1 MRNFFRSLK
10 YLWPYRFRVGLSLGL
25 VLLIAVMWGGG
36 LGMML
41 PGMKVLLSKE
51 GLHGWAWQSLVA
63 DKIDAQTVQRTVPPG
78 TQIEGRDT
86 TIVIDIVDVTPDG
99 AADEADLSAGRWLVG
114 VDDGDPAHSFLR
126 GDVLA
131 RFLADVPEGETVR
144 LRAYDPLTRTV
155 AVVPVELD
163 EPGTKAHL
171 LGELA
176 RRLPE
181 PTDAKGHFRLFAYLL
196 IYGLAITFLRNAT
209 RFCQEYLVST
219 AVLKSMRDIRRA
231 NFDVVLRLPTTF
243 FAEKGTTD
251 TMSRFMA
258 DVGELSRGQITLLGK
273 TMVEPAKAI
282 ASVTL
287 ALILSWKLTLIAMIA
302 GPPAF
307 ILIRQ
312 LGKIMKKTSRRALEG
327 SVVLLAVLTETLQG
341 IRVVKTYT
349 METSE
354 RKRYFHA
361 LRRVLKEQRRMV
373 RIEAATSPAVEV
385 IGLAA
390 AVGAAAIAGW
400 QVFDGRLDP
409 ELFIAWMICLVAM
422 FDPVRKLAK
431 VATRFQRAEAAATRV
446 FELQDREQEKRPA
459 NAIQLA
465 RHSESIEFDNV
476 SFRYP
481 NALVDAVKDVSFT
494 IQHGETIA
502 VVGPN
507 GSGKTTLASL
517 LPRLLD
523 PTEGCIRIDGHDLAT
538 VSLRALRRQIAVVTQ
553 ETVLFNATIGENI
566 SYGLRRANDTA
577 MREAAR
583 KAYVDEFVN
592 DLPEG
597 YETMVGERGATLSGG
612 QRQRITI
619 ARAILRDPAI
629 LIFDEA
635 TSQIDADSEHRIHQ
649 AMDEFVKGRTTI
661 MIAHRFAT
669 IMSADRIVV
678 MDGGAVLDVGHHDEL
693 MTRCDLY
700 AHLYRTQ
707 FSDTTG

>member
-10 YLWPYRFRVGLSLGL
+10 YLRPYRVRVGLSLGC

-41 PGMKVLLSKE
+41 PGMKVLFSQE

-63 DKIDAQTVQRTVPPG
+63 DKIDAQTVQRLVPPG
-78 TQIEGRDT
+78 VQIEGRDAT
-86 TIVIDIVDVTPDG
+86 LVIDVVDVTKDG
-99 AADEADLSAGRWLVG
+99 RAAEAGLPTGRWIIG
-114 VDDGDPAHSFLR
+114 VDDGDPAHAFLR
-126 GDVLA
+126 ADVLG
-131 RFLADVPEGETVR
+131 RLLAEIPPGQIVR
-144 LRAYDPLTRTV
+144 LRVHDPFTKTTGI
-155 AVVPVELD
+155 VPIEMDV
-163 EPGTKAHL
+163 PGTKARL
-171 LGELA
+171 LGKLA
-176 RRLPE
+176 HRLPE
-181 PTDAKGHFRLFAYLL
+181 PENFKGRFRLFLYLL
-196 IYGLAITFLRNAT
+196 AYGMAITVLRNSV

-219 AVLKSMRDIRRA
+219 AVLKGMQDLRRV

-243 FAEKGTTD
+243 FAEKGTSD

-287 ALILSWKLTLIAMIA
+287 AMILSWKLTLIAMIA

-307 ILIRQ
+307 MLIRQ
-312 LGKIMKKTSRRALEG
+312 FGKVMKKASRRALEG
-327 SVVLLAVLTETLQG
+327 SAVLLAILTETLQG
-341 IRVVKTYT
+341 IRVVKAYT

-354 RKRYFHA
+354 RKRYFRA
-361 LRRVLKEQRRMV
+361 LRRILKEQRRMV
-373 RIEAATSPAVEV
+373 RIESATAPAVEV
-385 IGLAA
+385 VGLTA
-390 AVGAAAIAGW
+390 AVGAAALAGW

-409 ELFIAWMICLVAM
+409 EMFMAWMICLVAM

-431 VATRFQRAEAAATRV
+431 VATRFQRSEAAAARV
-446 FELQDREQEKRPA
+446 FELQDREQEKRPP
-459 NAIQLA
+459 NAIFLP
-465 RHSESIEFDNV
+465 RHADAIEFEKV

-481 NALVDAVKDVSFT
+481 NAPVDAVKNVSFK
-494 IQHGETIA
+494 IKQGESIA
-502 VVGPN
+502 IVGPN

-523 PTEGCIRIDGHDLAT
+523 PTEGRIRIDGHDLAT

-577 MREAAR
+577 MREAAHR
-583 KAYVDEFVN
+583 AYVDEFVR

-597 YETMVGERGATLSGG
+597 YDTMVGERGATLSGG

-619 ARAILRDPAI
+619 ARAILRDPSI

-649 AMDEFVKGRTTI
+649 AMEEFVKGRTTI

-678 MDGGAVLDVGHHDEL
+678 MDGGSVLDVGHHDDL
-693 MTRCDLY
+693 MTRCSLY

>member
-1 MRNFFRSLK
+1 MPNFIRSLR
-10 YLWPYRFRVGLSLGL
+10 YLWPYRVRVGLSLGC

-41 PGMKVLLSKE
+41 PGMKILFSQE

-63 DKIDAQTVQRTVPPG
+63 DKINAQTVQRIVPPG
-78 TQIEGRDT
+78 VRIEGRDAT
-86 TIVIDIVDVTPDG
+86 LVIDVIDVTEDG
-99 AADEADLSAGRWLVG
+99 RAAQAGLPTGRWIVG
-114 VDDGDPAHSFLR
+114 VEDGDPEHTFLR
-126 GDVLA
+126 ADVLG
-131 RFLADVPEGETVR
+131 RLLAEIPPGQTVR
-144 LRAYDPLTRTV
+144 LRVHDPFTKTTT
-155 AVVPVELD
+155 VVPIEMD
-163 EPGTKAHL
+163 APGAKARL
-171 LGELA
+171 LGEIA
-176 RRLPE
+176 HRLPE
-181 PTDAKGHFRLFAYLL
+181 PENFKGRFPLFLQLL
-196 IYGLAITFLRNAT
+196 AFGMAITVLRNSI

-219 AVLKSMRDIRRA
+219 AVLKGMQDLRRV
-231 NFDVVLRLPTTF
+231 NFDVALRLPTTF
-243 FAEKGTTD
+243 FAEKGTSD

-282 ASVTL
+282 ASVTV
-287 ALILSWKLTLIAMIA
+287 AMILSWKLTLIAMIA

-312 LGKIMKKTSRRALEG
+312 FGKVMKKASRRALEG
-327 SVVLLAVLTETLQG
+327 SAVLLAILTETLQG
-341 IRVVKTYT
+341 IRVVKAYT

-354 RKRYFHA
+354 RKRYFRA
-361 LRRVLKEQRRMV
+361 LRRILKEQRRMV
-373 RIEAATSPAVEV
+373 RIESVTAPAVEV
-385 IGLAA
+385 VGLTA
-390 AVGAAAIAGW
+390 AVGAAGLAGW

-409 ELFIAWMICLVAM
+409 ELFITWMICLAAM

-431 VATRFQRAEAAATRV
+431 VATRFQRSEAAAVRV
-446 FELQDREQEKRPA
+446 FELQDREQEKRPH
-459 NAIQLA
+459 NAIHLP
-465 RHSESIEFDNV
+465 RHADSIEFENV

-481 NALVDAVKDVSFT
+481 NALVDAVKNVSFT
-494 IQHGETIA
+494 IKHGETIA
-502 VVGPN
+502 IVGPN

-517 LPRLLD
+517 LPRLID
-523 PTEGCIRIDGHDLAT
+523 PTGGRIRIDGHDLAT

-553 ETVLFNATIGENI
+553 ETVLFNATIGENV

-577 MREAAR
+577 MREAAH
-583 KAYVDEFVN
+583 KAFVDEFVR

-649 AMDEFVKGRTTI
+649 AMEEFVKGRTTI

-678 MDGGAVLDVGHHDEL
+678 MDGGAVLDVGHHDDL